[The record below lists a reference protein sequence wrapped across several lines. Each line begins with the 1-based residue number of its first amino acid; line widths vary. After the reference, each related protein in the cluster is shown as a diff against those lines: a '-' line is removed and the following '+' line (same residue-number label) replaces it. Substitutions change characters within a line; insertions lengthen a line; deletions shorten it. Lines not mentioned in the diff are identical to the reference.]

1 MNKKLIILIFI
12 VLALILLTFIII
24 FKHNHKHSLKYNDNW
39 IIGRNITEIEK
50 RYGDTIEFSERERA
64 YYLYKDTIGP
74 MANGQEMY
82 YIMRL
87 NHEYIVKEV
96 YIAGPPG
103 G

>member
-1 MNKKLIILIFI
+1 MSKFYFITLNVLPIFI
-12 VLALILLTFIII
+12 SSTEILNNFLNSLIL
-24 FKHNHKHSLKYNDNW
+24 
-39 IIGRNITEIEK
+39 
-50 RYGDTIEFSERERA
+50 
-64 YYLYKDTIGP
+64 
-74 MANGQEMY
+74 QEMY

>member
-12 VLALILLTFIII
+12 VLALILLTFII
-24 FKHNHKHSLKYNDNW
+24 FKHNHKYSIKYNDNW

-64 YYLYKDTIGP
+64 YYLYKDKIGP

-96 YIAGPPG
+96 YISGPPG